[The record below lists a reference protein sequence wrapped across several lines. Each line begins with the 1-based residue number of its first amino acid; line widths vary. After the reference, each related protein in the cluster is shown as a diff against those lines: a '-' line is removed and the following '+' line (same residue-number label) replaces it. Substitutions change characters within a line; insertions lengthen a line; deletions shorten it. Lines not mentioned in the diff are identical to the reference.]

1 MMAVR
6 YPDKNIRNA
15 LISDASITQFVGHR
29 VFNQYAT
36 PETPLPFIVTRRT
49 GTEREQ
55 AFTVPVGVPRLT
67 LNLVCYAATFEVA
80 RELADAVRRRLD
92 GFGGYFDNTQVKQVA
107 VEEERDELVQLA
119 GSEKPPAFAVEMDLD
134 IWWQET

>member
-1 MMAVR
+1 MAVR

-15 LISDASITQFVGHR
+15 LISDANVVQYVGHR
-29 VFNQYAT
+29 VFAQYAS
-36 PETPLPFIVTRRT
+36 PDDALPFIVTRRT

-55 AFTVPVGVPRLT
+55 AFQHPVGVPRLT
-67 LNLVCYAATFEVA
+67 LNVVCYSDTYDEV
-80 RELADAVRRRLD
+80 RNLADAVRAVLD
-92 GFGGYFDNTQVKQVA
+92 GYRGVFDNTEVKQTTVD
-107 VEEERDELVQLA
+107 EERDELVQLA